1 MNDGT
6 TVSAS
11 GQNGPRSPL
20 LAVIRAIDGFSERS
34 GWVVSWLVVP
44 LIAIMVIEVV
54 SRYVL
59 RFPTPWTYDLTY
71 MLTGTLFM
79 LGAAYTLRHEGHIRT
94 DFLYKSFPVRWQGLI
109 DTVAYLFFFFPG
121 IGIFMWFGWE
131 TFFDAWRLGERSISP
146 WNPPLYPF
154 RAVIPLTGLLLLVQ
168 GVAQVLKSLHA
179 LFTGRWP

>member
-1 MNDGT
+1 MNDHAT
-6 TVSAS
+6 AS
-11 GQNGPRSPL
+11 TPLGRRGGGPL
-20 LAVIRAIDGFSERS
+20 LAIIRRIDRFAEIS

-44 LIAIMVIEVV
+44 LIAIMVIEVI
-54 SRYVL
+54 SRYAL

-79 LGAAYTLRHEGHIRT
+79 LGAAYTLRRDGHIRT

-109 DTVAYLFFFFPG
+109 DSIAYLFFFFPG

-131 TFFDAWRLGERSISP
+131 TFFDALRMGERSISP
-146 WNPPLYPF
+146 WNPPLYPY
-154 RAVIPLTGLLLLVQ
+154 RAVIPLAGLFLLIQ
-168 GVAQVLKSLHA
+168 GVSEVLKSLHA